1 MGDTVRAGSAGVP
14 RAARALMTR
23 RRLFAAG
30 AFALLAAACDD
41 GTSTTVTA
49 PSGVSFS
56 TLSFADVIESGGRFT
71 YPFTVNTAGPVTVT
85 LASVVN
91 ADTGVP
97 LERPLRVGVGRV
109 VEEVCEVQTS
119 ALVQAALTTQV
130 THLASEGAGCVEIAD
145 PTGLPGPIRFTVRFR
160 HP

>member
-1 MGDTVRAGSAGVP
+1 M
-14 RAARALMTR
+14 MR
-23 RRLFAAG
+23 RGLLAAG

-41 GTSTTVTA
+41 GTATVTA

-56 TLSFADVIESGGRFT
+56 TLSFADVIESGGSFT

-91 ADTGVP
+91 NDTGLP

-109 VEEVCEVQTS
+109 LEEVCDVQTS

-130 THLASEGAGCVEIAD
+130 THLASEGASCVEISD

>member
-1 MGDTVRAGSAGVP
+1 MGDTVRAGSADVP

-23 RRLFAAG
+23 RRLLAPG
-30 AFALLAAACDD
+30 AFALLAAAR
-41 GTSTTVTA
+41 GTGTTITA

-85 LASVVN
+85 LASIVN
-91 ADTGVP
+91 ADTGQP

-109 VEEVCEVQTS
+109 LEEVCEVQTS

-130 THLASEGAGCVEIAD
+130 THLATEGASCVEISD